1 MLSIL
6 VVDDNAINAKLLR
19 LVLEARGW
27 SVRVAGNAAETMH
40 ALRAQRPDVTML
52 DVQLPGVDGL
62 TLLARL
68 RDDPEWRDL
77 RVAIVTSYAS
87 SLDEARAR
95 AAGCDAFIPKP
106 IDTRSIADIVLHL
119 AQPLP

>member
-27 SVRVAGNAAETMH
+27 HVRVAGNAAE
-40 ALRAQRPDVTML
+40 ALHELRLARPDVALL

-62 TLLARL
+62 TLLTRL
-68 RDDPEWRDL
+68 RDDPAWRDL
-77 RVAIVTSYAS
+77 PVAMVTSYAS

-95 AAGCDAFIPKP
+95 AAGCDAFVPKP
-106 IDTRSIADIVLHL
+106 IDTRSIGDLVLNL
-119 AQPLP
+119 ANRVS